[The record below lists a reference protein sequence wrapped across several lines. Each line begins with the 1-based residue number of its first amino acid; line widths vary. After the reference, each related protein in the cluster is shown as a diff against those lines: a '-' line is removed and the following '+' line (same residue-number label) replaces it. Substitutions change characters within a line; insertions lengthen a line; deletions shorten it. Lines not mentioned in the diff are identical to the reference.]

1 MTKTQ
6 FIERLKEYNENALYF
21 LTFQVNLSKTKV
33 CSIEN
38 SIDRIFAICP
48 VKQTIYIENYDIEDV
63 DNMRDINFSDI
74 DKYMT
79 ENEMSQV
86 LLLMQKRLYHTSYL
100 DFIYKY
106 EQELL
111 ERLSMKD
118 FSNEDELNEVCLA
131 IQKIL
136 KVTYGDNAGMFF
148 SDAAR
153 KSATLTQTE
162 KRNILI
168 EYIETE
174 LDSLCST
181 NLILTVAVEVEYIED
196 FDIDDISIEDIIF
209 SNKEILNVS
218 TVNCDI
224 VEEV

>member
-1 MTKTQ
+1 MKENLIKYLQQ
-6 FIERLKEYNENALYF
+6 FNENALYF

-33 CSIEN
+33 EN
-38 SIDRIFAICP
+38 NIDRIFAICP
-48 VKQTIYIENYDIEDV
+48 VKQTIYIESYDIEDV

-79 ENEMSQV
+79 DSEMSLVMLQ
-86 LLLMQKRLYHTSYL
+86 MRKRLYNTSYL

-118 FSNEDELNEVCLA
+118 FSNEDELNEVCLS

-148 SDAAR
+148 SNDKR

-162 KRNILI
+162 KRDILI

-196 FDIDDISIEDIIF
+196 FDIDDISIEDITF